1 MLKLGTAYNQTVEL
15 TSFYLALEDS
25 LMQPYA
31 SLGIASDSS
40 KNFYTDKSNNSLDA
54 QAQSLINSSSKYGV
68 ETLGLA
74 VFKNDKMVGTLS
86 GVETMC
92 HLLITNKFNSCVL
105 DIPSPLGADETIS
118 LYLYSAEDTKNK
130 VSIINSSPFV
140 KTKINLS
147 AKILSSNNSDETL
160 TQEKLSLIQDSVSKY
175 ITEQIYNY
183 FNKTSKV
190 FQSDIAG
197 IGRFAIKNFKTT
209 NEWKDYN
216 WLENYQNSTFKVD
229 LKLSIRTG
237 ILLTTE

>member
-1 MLKLGTAYNQTVEL
+1 MLRLGTAYNQTVEL

-40 KNFYTDKSNNSLDA
+40 KNFYTDKSNSSLDA
-54 QAQSLINSSSKYGV
+54 QAQSLINSSSKYSV

-105 DIPSPLGADETIS
+105 DIPSPLGSDETIS

-160 TQEKLSLIQDSVSKY
+160 TQEKLSLIQDSASKY

-183 FNKTSKV
+183 FNKSSKV